1 MEPQRLSSMSELDRH
16 EGGTCTRVAA
26 DMGCQSHRGM
36 EGTTHTRE
44 AQSIV
49 LETKQ
54 GGEGTP
60 EGLGVGQQTE

>member
-1 MEPQRLSSMSELDRH
+1 
-16 EGGTCTRVAA
+16 
-26 DMGCQSHRGM
+26 MGCQSQRGM

-44 AQSIV
+44 AQNIV